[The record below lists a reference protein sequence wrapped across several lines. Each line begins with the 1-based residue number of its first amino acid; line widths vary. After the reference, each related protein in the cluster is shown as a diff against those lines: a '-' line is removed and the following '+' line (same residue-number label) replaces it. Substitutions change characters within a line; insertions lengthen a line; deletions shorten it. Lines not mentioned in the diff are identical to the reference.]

1 MAPAANFLRPA
12 RWLRLTLIFLAC
24 AAVLAWPARAAVKIW
39 DGSSSGN
46 WSTSANWTNNA
57 APASGDDVIFPAA
70 SVRFTLTN
78 NLPNLR
84 LRSLTFN
91 APSNYT
97 IYGNAITLSNGIQ
110 SLQTAGFTNRIF
122 LNITNA
128 GTQSINVSN
137 SGASLELNGQ
147 IAGNGALTKTGAG
160 HLLFGGASNNTY
172 TGVTTV
178 SSGVLELNDIALATQ
193 MVPGNLF
200 IDSGATLLLTEAN
213 QIADSA
219 QVTVN
224 GTGFLN
230 LNNYNETFAVLTL
243 TNGGDV
249 SSGFGTLTVTGR
261 LAASAVFNGVLDPAT
276 ISGVLAQGAVTRMID
291 VTLNTNGGPEC
302 IISANLTGSGAA
314 GLIKAGGGT
323 LRLSGTNTYPGLTT
337 ISNGFIHAAS
347 ALAFGGSASGTDLR
361 GGSVRLEGVVIA
373 NEGLT
378 NHFALATLE
387 GAAGVTSAWSGH
399 VLLNASLTIPV
410 FTNGVLDLGG
420 AISGSGGV
428 AKIQPGTLRYSGGVA
443 NSYSGNTT
451 VSAGTLEF
459 AKSSVGLA
467 AISSGLLTIGDGV
480 GGPSADVVRYFGGQL
495 LLGVNIHI
503 NDSGLLDLNGLSDNV
518 GGINLVGG
526 RIDTG
531 AGTLGLFNTVNAT
544 SSTNFPALI
553 FGNVELNG
561 PSRTFSVPAGGFIPD
576 LYLGARVS
584 NGGLSKNG
592 GGSLMLANSNFFTG
606 PILVTA
612 GELRLLNDFATGTTN
627 GGVTLVG
634 NSTLT
639 LEGGLAVGAESLV
652 LNNNVPGATVLNS
665 AADVT
670 NSWAGDIVLQR
681 SSRLAVNSG
690 GYLELRGV
698 ISGAGE
704 LIKESE
710 GVLAFSGAG
719 ANTFTNATTVERGTL
734 LLNKS
739 VTDGALVGPLIIGDG
754 LGVADSEVVRYASGA
769 GSQIANTAPVLV
781 TVSGLLDFGG
791 GSDSIGALSGEGHVV
806 IDAGGN
812 PGFGADGSS
821 SFFDGPI
828 NGAGGFRKLGAG
840 TLTLNGNSTNSA
852 AVTVSAGTLLVNGI
866 QQSSITVDTNATLG
880 GDGIVGNIT
889 GTGGRI
895 APGGGVGVLSS
906 GNVSFSGSNSVFQV
920 ELNGPAAGLQHDQLN
935 VRGTVALGGS
945 VLHVSPG
952 SGFSPKEGQSFLIL
966 SNDSTDFITGTF
978 SNQPQGSVFT
988 VGALKFLV
996 RYNAGTGNDVA
1007 LIFTNTPLKG
1017 SAGELTGGNGD
1028 GLIQANECNHLRV
1041 ALTNAS
1047 GTVLSNITAS
1057 LASTTTHVIVA
1068 PVLSGYADLGVNA
1081 RGTNATP
1088 FQIST
1093 LPGFACGS
1101 LIQLEL
1107 TVQSSGG
1114 SFVTGFTVP
1123 TSCGVGS
1130 GFCGTCPGFVTN
1142 AITTNDLANSTRLA
1156 RVFDVGGT
1164 CATPLECPGEF
1175 NGASATIRYDV
1186 HSFTNVGPAACYTV
1200 YVSNPCS
1207 NLFAAAYLGRF
1218 LTNDICANYL
1228 ADSGNSGAFLA
1239 LSFAVPAGSN
1249 FVVVVNDLGASGAGC
1264 SYLLVVSSSECA
1276 PELQL
1281 ATLPANR
1288 VRLAWP
1294 TAAAGYQLD
1303 ATPNLETTN
1312 WSVVT
1317 NQPLVSGTNFL
1328 VTNSLSASN
1337 RFYRLRRPQ

>member
-1 MAPAANFLRPA
+1 MTPAAISLRPA
-12 RWLRLTLIFLAC
+12 RWLRLALIFVAC
-24 AAVLAWPARAAVKIW
+24 VTVLAWPARAAVKIW

-84 LRSLTFN
+84 LRSLTFT

-97 IYGNAITLSNGIQ
+97 IYGNAITLSNG
-110 SLQTAGFTNRIF
+110 LQALQPAGHTNTIF
-122 LNITNA
+122 FNITNA
-128 GTQSINVSN
+128 GVQTINVSN
-137 SGASLELNGQ
+137 SGASLALNGQ
-147 IAGNGALTKTGAG
+147 IAGSGALTKSGAG
-160 HLLFGGASNNTY
+160 HLLLGGSVNNTY
-172 TGVTTV
+172 AGATTV
-178 SSGVLELNDIALATQ
+178 SGGMLELNDVSIATQ

-200 IDSGATLLLTEAN
+200 IDSGATVLLTEAN

-230 LNNYNETFAVLTL
+230 LNNYNETFAMLTL

-261 LAASAVFNGVLDPAT
+261 LAASAAFNGTLDPAT
-276 ISGVLAQGAVTRMID
+276 ISGVLAQGAVTRTID
-291 VTLNTNGGPEC
+291 VALNTNGGPEC
-302 IISANLTGSGAA
+302 IIFANLTGSGSA
-314 GLIKAGGGT
+314 GLIKTGGGT

-337 ISNGFIHAAS
+337 ISNGSIYAAS

-361 GGSVRLEGVVIA
+361 GGSLRLEGAVIT
-373 NEGLT
+373 NEWLT

-387 GAAGVTSAWSGH
+387 GAEGMNSAWSGN

-420 AISGSGGV
+420 AISGSGSV
-428 AKIQPGTLRYSGGVA
+428 TKLQPGTLRYSGGAA
-443 NSYSGNTT
+443 NTYGGNTT
-451 VSAGTLEF
+451 VNAGTLEF

-467 AISSGLLTIGDGV
+467 AISSGLLTVGDGV

-495 LLGVNIHI
+495 LLTVNIHI
-503 NDSGLLDLNGLSDNV
+503 NDSGLLDLNGISDSV

-561 PSRTFSVPAGGFIPD
+561 PSRAFSVSAGGFIPD
-576 LYLGARVS
+576 LFVGARVS

-592 GGSLMLANSNFFTG
+592 GGSMTLANSNFFTG
-606 PILVTA
+606 QILVTE
-612 GELRLLNDFATGTTN
+612 GELRLLDDFAAGTTN
-627 GGVTLVG
+627 GGVLLLG
-634 NSTLT
+634 NSSLS

-670 NSWAGDIVLQR
+670 NSWAGNIVLQNTA
-681 SSRLAVNSG
+681 RLAVNSG
-690 GYLELRGV
+690 GHLELGGA

-734 LLNKS
+734 LLNKG
-739 VTDGALVGPLIIGDG
+739 VADGALLGPLIIGDG
-754 LGVADSEVVRYASGA
+754 LGLADSEAVRYASGA

-791 GSDSIGALSGEGHVV
+791 ESDSLGALSGEGHVA
-806 IDAGGN
+806 IGAGGN

-840 TLTLNGNSTNSA
+840 TLTLNGNNTNAA
-852 AVTVSAGTLLVNGI
+852 AVTVSTGTLLVNGI
-866 QQSSITVDTNATLG
+866 QQSAITVSTNATLG

-889 GTGGRI
+889 VTGGRI
-895 APGGGVGVLSS
+895 APGVGAGVLSS
-906 GNVSFSGSNSVFQV
+906 GNVSFSGSSSSYQV
-920 ELNGPAAGLQHDQLN
+920 ELNGLIAGSQHDQLN
-935 VRGTVALGGS
+935 ARGSVALGGS
-945 VLHVSPG
+945 TLLVSPG
-952 SGFSPKEGQSFLIL
+952 SGFAPKEGQSFLIL
-966 SNDSTDFITGTF
+966 SNDSSDSITGTF
-978 SNQPQGSVFT
+978 AGQPQGSVLN

-996 RYNAGTGNDVA
+996 RYNAGSGNDVA
-1007 LIFTNTPLKG
+1007 LVFTNAPLKG
-1017 SAGELTGGNGD
+1017 SAAELTGGNGD

-1057 LASTTTHVIVA
+1057 LVSTTAHVIIA
-1068 PVLSGYADLGVNA
+1068 PVPSAYPDLDVNA

-1093 LPGFACGS
+1093 LPGFVCGTPV
-1101 LIQLEL
+1101 QLEL

-1114 SFVTGFTVP
+1114 SFVTAFSVP
-1123 TSCGVGS
+1123 TSCGTGS

-1156 RVFDVGGT
+1156 RVFDAGGT

-1175 NGASATIRYDV
+1175 TGASSTIRYDV
-1186 HSFTNVGPAACYTV
+1186 HAFTNLGPAACYTV

-1228 ADSGNSGAFLA
+1228 ADSGNSGAFISM
-1239 LSFAVPAGSN
+1239 SFAVPAGSN
-1249 FVVVVNDLGASGAGC
+1249 FVVVVNDLGAQGAGC
-1264 SYLLVVSSSECA
+1264 SYLLVVSSAECA
-1276 PELQL
+1276 PELKL

-1288 VRLAWP
+1288 LRLAWP
-1294 TAAAGYQLD
+1294 TTAAGYLLD
-1303 ATPNLETTN
+1303 ATPDFETAN
-1312 WSVVT
+1312 WNVVT

-1328 VTNSLSASN
+1328 VTNSLAGSN
-1337 RFYRLRRPQ
+1337 RFYRLRRPE